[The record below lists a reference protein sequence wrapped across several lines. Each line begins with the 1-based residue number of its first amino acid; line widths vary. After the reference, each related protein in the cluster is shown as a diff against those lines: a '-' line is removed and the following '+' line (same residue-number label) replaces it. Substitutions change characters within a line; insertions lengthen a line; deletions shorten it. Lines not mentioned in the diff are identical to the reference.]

1 MSAADSPLII
11 RADYP
16 FTEAALA
23 IRAGRVVAYPTETF
37 YGLAVDPFN
46 AAALERLFTL
56 KGRPADSPVSVIV
69 ADGVMLARVAE
80 GVPPGA
86 ERLMERFWPGPLTIV
101 FRARPGLPPRLTA
114 GTGKVGVRIPGSPVA
129 VKLLETT
136 GMPLTATSANPSGRP
151 PASTPGQVADYFG
164 PSLDVL
170 IDGGALPA
178 KAPSTVVDVTGPR
191 VLVLRQGAVTEE
203 DITSAIEGG
212 RKNGP

>member
-1 MSAADSPLII
+1 MPAAEVPLTI

-46 AAALERLFTL
+46 DAAIERLFTL
-56 KGRPADSPVSVIV
+56 KGRPADAPVSVIV
-69 ADGVMLARVAE
+69 ADRVMLDLVAE
-80 GVPPGA
+80 EVPPGA
-86 ERLMERFWPGPLTIV
+86 ERLMKRFWPGPLTIV
-101 FRARPGLPPRLTA
+101 FRARAGLPHRLTA

-129 VKLLETT
+129 VKLLETA

-151 PASTPGQVADYFG
+151 PASTPGEVRAYFG

-170 IDGGALPA
+170 IDGGALAA
-178 KAPSTVVDVTGPR
+178 KAPSTVVDVTGPGVR
-191 VLVLRQGAVTEE
+191 VLREGAVAVE

-212 RKNGP
+212 RKDGP